1 MAQRA
6 VLQGAGG
13 ALGTSAPPSP
23 AQGLCPRC
31 ARPRPHP
38 HGCSQG
44 WQGSAIPSLPGAAS
58 CAPAGEG
65 PPPAYLRAPSGLLS
79 ARSPQRPAS
88 GLAPALVVMLRGLRA
103 LPPLSCSSALPVG
116 LHFFFRPPAGFFIP
130 HFFPVSCSFSTSQSF
145 LAWLFFFFFVLP
157 FSQSSL
163 LLASPSHPASSSP
176 SLPVTFLASLSPF
189 PCSPLPFRLLPLFSG
204 LPHFIGLFFQRRSM
218 KHVEL

>member
-1 MAQRA
+1 MAQCA

-44 WQGSAIPSLPGAAS
+44 WQGSATPSLPGAAS

-65 PPPAYLRAPSGLLS
+65 PPSAYLRAPSGLLS

-88 GLAPALVVMLRGLRA
+88 GLAPAPVVMLRDLRA
-103 LPPLSCSSALPVG
+103 LPPPSCSSALPVG
-116 LHFFFRPPAGFFIP
+116 LHFFRPPAGFFIP

-145 LAWLFFFFFVLP
+145 LAWLFFFSSFPFLSLP
-157 FSQSSL
+157 FLWPPPLTQPPPPLRYPSPFWPPSPLSPAPHCLSAFSLSSL
-163 LLASPSHPASSSP
+163 ASHTLLA
-176 SLPVTFLASLSPF
+176 F
-189 PCSPLPFRLLPLFSG
+189 FSEK
-204 LPHFIGLFFQRRSM
+204 

>member
-44 WQGSAIPSLPGAAS
+44 RQGSATPFLPGAAS

-65 PPPAYLRAPSGLLS
+65 PPSAYLRAPSGLLS

-145 LAWLFFFFFVLP
+145 LAWLFFFFVLP

-176 SLPVTFLASLSPF
+176 SLPVTFLASLSP
-189 PCSPLPFRLLPLFSG
+189 SPAPHCLSAFSLSSLASHTLLAFFFR
-204 LPHFIGLFFQRRSM
+204 
-218 KHVEL
+218 EEA